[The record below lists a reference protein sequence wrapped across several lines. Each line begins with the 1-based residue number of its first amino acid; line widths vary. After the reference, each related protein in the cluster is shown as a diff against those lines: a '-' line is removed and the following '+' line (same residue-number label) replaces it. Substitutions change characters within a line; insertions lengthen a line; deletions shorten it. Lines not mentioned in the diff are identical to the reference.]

1 MHKNGKGNIGVSQA
15 ATSTTASVAVS
26 ASETGGGNVENNHR
40 RFSNLSNLAQSLP
53 SNSSS
58 ASALAPV
65 TGSYDYLTSYKG
77 RGRPSKDRRKKT
89 ASNANCDPS
98 VGPSVRR
105 TQSAFETH
113 QQQIRRCKTR
123 GRTVG
128 CGGAV
133 GDGGQGAADG
143 GRTASRNNED
153 VRDSEEDEPLLMKR
167 HQSLDENRQRCSLDH
182 RNHPI
187 TLSSRSLDRYLD
199 DKKKQMAVK
208 NEGKVLETM
217 DFVDPEAAFQAEI
230 LEEATQALLHLSQCK
245 HCIVHL
251 TFDFE
256 A

>member
-1 MHKNGKGNIGVSQA
+1 MHKNGKGNIGVSQQPVSQTA
-15 ATSTTASVAVS
+15 TTASVAVS
-26 ASETGGGNVENNHR
+26 ASEAGGNVENNHR

-128 CGGAV
+128 CGGAG
-133 GDGGQGAADG
+133 GDAGQGA
-143 GRTASRNNED
+143 RTASRNNED

-245 HCIVHL
+245 P
-251 TFDFE
+251 
-256 A
+256 

>member
-1 MHKNGKGNIGVSQA
+1 MC
-15 ATSTTASVAVS
+15 
-26 ASETGGGNVENNHR
+26 
-40 RFSNLSNLAQSLP
+40 
-53 SNSSS
+53 
-58 ASALAPV
+58 
-65 TGSYDYLTSYKG
+65 KG
-77 RGRPSKDRRKKT
+77 RGRPSKDRRKKP

-113 QQQIRRCKTR
+113 QQQIRRCKAR

-128 CGGAV
+128 GCGGA
-133 GDGGQGAADG
+133 GGDAGQAGLADGGG

>member
-1 MHKNGKGNIGVSQA
+1 MHKNGKGNIGVSQQPVSQTA
-15 ATSTTASVAVS
+15 TTASVAVS
-26 ASETGGGNVENNHR
+26 ASEAGGNVENNHR

-128 CGGAV
+128 CGGAG
-133 GDGGQGAADG
+133 GDAGQGAADG
-143 GRTASRNNED
+143 GRTTSRNNED

-245 HCIVHL
+245 P
-251 TFDFE
+251 
-256 A
+256 

>member
-1 MHKNGKGNIGVSQA
+1 MHKNGKGNIGATQPPVSQTA
-15 ATSTTASVAVS
+15 TTASVAVS
-26 ASETGGGNVENNHR
+26 ASEAGGNVENNHR

-113 QQQIRRCKTR
+113 QQQIRRCKAR

-128 CGGAV
+128 GCGGA
-133 GDGGQGAADG
+133 GGDAGQAGLADGGG

-182 RNHPI
+182 RYGI
-187 TLSSRSLDRYLD
+187 TGYGVSRQGIQNW
-199 DKKKQMAVK
+199 K
-208 NEGKVLETM
+208 
-217 DFVDPEAAFQAEI
+217 DF
-230 LEEATQALLHLSQCK
+230 
-245 HCIVHL
+245 CIKIN
-251 TFDFE
+251 TPKE
-256 A
+256 NY